1 MLLKIPHRQH
11 AKFVFIDSLDPDTIT
26 MEDYTH
32 FIDERGE
39 TKHVNSSQGVWPFT
53 GFDLLLAQHGT
64 QSTFPE

>member
-11 AKFVFIDSLDPDTIT
+11 AKFIFIDSLDPDTIT
-26 MEDYTH
+26 MDH

-39 TKHVNSSQGVWPFT
+39 TKYVNFSQGVWPFA

-64 QSTFPE
+64 RSTFPE